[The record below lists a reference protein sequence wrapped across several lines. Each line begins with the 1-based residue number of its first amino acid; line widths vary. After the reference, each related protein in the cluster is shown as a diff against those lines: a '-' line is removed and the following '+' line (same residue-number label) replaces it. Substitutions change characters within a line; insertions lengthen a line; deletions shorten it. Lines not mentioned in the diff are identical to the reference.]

1 MHYYQFNIGDYVSS
15 TAHLEPLE
23 DIAFRR
29 MLDLYYSSESPLPN
43 DVEFIARKIR
53 MRSHCECIA
62 DVLQEFFELDADE
75 EYWHCTRADNEIAAF
90 NEKANKASEAAKKRW
105 GNKKPAKTSER
116 STGVMR
122 TQCERNA
129 DAMRTHTERN
139 ANHKPL
145 TINQEPSNK
154 TIDHFAERESD
165 PPPDSPVVAP
175 DEIDEAFNVFWFAG
189 MRKLNK
195 KKSFSLFKTALKN
208 SKQAPMEF
216 ALMLA
221 DDVKRRLAVG
231 QLGFADLHPST
242 YLNGQRWED
251 EIRPPSRASPNGRES
266 MADQLT
272 REARER
278 EEFYAT
284 GITPEGVQV
293 TQW

>member
-129 DAMRTHTERN
+129 DAMPTHTERN

-145 TINQEPSNK
+145 TINQEPITNSK
-154 TIDHFAERESD
+154 KESTKEK
-165 PPPDSPVVAP
+165 PCVA
-175 DEIDEAFNVFWFAG
+175 D
-189 MRKLNK
+189 R
-195 KKSFSLFKTALKN
+195 STALTGDAPLDESKN
-208 SKQAPMEF
+208 TSPDKPTKTKRF
-216 ALMLA
+216 
-221 DDVKRRLAVG
+221 VK
-231 QLGFADLHPST
+231 PS
-242 YLNGQRWED
+242 LE
-251 EIRPPSRASPNGRES
+251 E
-266 MADQLT
+266 LT
-272 REARER
+272 EYFRER
-278 EEFYAT
+278 
-284 GITPEGVQV
+284 GITQDAEAAKFHDYYESNGWRVGKNPMKDWRSAVRNWIRQSGNFSRSGPAGQV
-293 TQW
+293 KETAEETVERWRQEAKATQHRIDAMFDEV